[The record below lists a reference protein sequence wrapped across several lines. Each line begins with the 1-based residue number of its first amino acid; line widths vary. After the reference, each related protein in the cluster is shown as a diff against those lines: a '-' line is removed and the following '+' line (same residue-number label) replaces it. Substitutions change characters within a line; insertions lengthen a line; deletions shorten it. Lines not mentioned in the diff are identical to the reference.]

1 MEIFG
6 ISRGMSLV
14 VLLLLIGLTSIAI
27 FFFVRSAPPRTIV
40 ITTGP
45 EASMFHTN
53 AWKYAAIL
61 ASNDVTL
68 NVLTSHGSLENLN
81 RLTDDSFHVDVGLV
95 QGGVT
100 NPTMGKLVSL
110 GSVSYQPLLVFYRG
124 TSTVEM
130 LSELSGK
137 KLAIGPVELRDADGN
152 PVKGTAAGVG
162 AH

>member
-1 MEIFG
+1 MRDDPGSGEPATDSEAAERRAAAPPLLRAVMEIFG

-68 NVLTSHGSLENLN
+68 KVLTSHGSLENLN
-81 RLTDDSFHVDVGLV
+81 
-95 QGGVT
+95 
-100 NPTMGKLVSL
+100 
-110 GSVSYQPLLVFYRG
+110 
-124 TSTVEM
+124 
-130 LSELSGK
+130 
-137 KLAIGPVELRDADGN
+137 
-152 PVKGTAAGVG
+152 
-162 AH
+162 